1 MSNIYSKQQWL
12 DLALN
17 VFGREQYQDEG
28 PHKKF
33 LCCVAPLPPFL
44 FKKKW
49 LDQAEKLGSHIL
61 RILNKTTSSR
71 ETYEEEEKKL
81 NNMNQDGHILF

>member
-1 MSNIYSKQQWL
+1 
-12 DLALN
+12 
-17 VFGREQYQDEG
+17 
-28 PHKKF
+28 